1 MVDRLLCKH
10 LVEGSSP
17 FLGFINFKRKMLI
30 MSCGGGRGGSKG
42 GKGGMGGKGSKG
54 GKGGKGK

>member
-1 MVDRLLCKH
+1 MVERLLCKQ

-17 FLGFINFKRKMLI
+17 FLGFINFKRKRLI
-30 MSCGGGRGGSKG
+30 MACGGSGSKG